1 MSDAPTIVLAS
12 ASPRRRELLAGL
24 GVRFEVR
31 PAAIDERS
39 AEPEPARRASALALA
54 KARAVG
60 ERARGALV
68 PSGLVLG
75 ADTIVVAPNGELLG
89 KPADDDEAASMLH
102 SLRGR
107 EHQVVT
113 AVAVVAGDRST
124 VEHVVSRV
132 TMRAYSDAEIAAYV
146 AGGSP
151 FDKAGSYAI
160 QDRDFAPVDRLDGCE
175 CAVIGLPLWTAARL
189 LREIATIE
197 AQRPSYDRCADCP
210 QRDG

>member
-1 MSDAPTIVLAS
+1 MAKRLVLGS
-12 ASPRRRELLAGL
+12 ASPRRRELLAALGL
-24 GVRFEVR
+24 SFEVR
-31 PAAIDERS
+31 ASDADEQPDGSPPAQL
-39 AEPEPARRASALALA
+39 AETLALR
-54 KARAVG
+54 KARAVAAIEG
-60 ERARGALV
+60 SDAA
-68 PSGLVLG
+68 VLG
-75 ADTIVVAPNGELLG
+75 ADTIVVLDGALLG

-132 TMRAYSDAEIAAYV
+132 MMRAYSDAEIAAYV

-151 FDKAGSYAI
+151 FDKAGGYAI

>member
-1 MSDAPTIVLAS
+1 MAKRLVLGS
-12 ASPRRRELLAGL
+12 TSPRRRELLAALGL
-24 GVRFEVR
+24 SFEVR
-31 PAAIDERS
+31 ASDADEQPDGSPPAQL
-39 AEPEPARRASALALA
+39 AETLALR
-54 KARAVG
+54 KARAVAAIEG
-60 ERARGALV
+60 SDAA
-68 PSGLVLG
+68 VLG
-75 ADTIVVAPNGELLG
+75 ADTIVVLDGALLG
-89 KPADDDEAASMLH
+89 KPAADDEAASMLR

-113 AVAVVAGDRST
+113 AVAMVSGDRSA
-124 VEHVVSRV
+124 VVHVVSRV
-132 TMRAYSDAEIAAYV
+132 MMREYSDAEIAAYV

-151 FDKAGSYAI
+151 FDKAGGYAI

>member
-1 MSDAPTIVLAS
+1 VAKRLVLGT
-12 ASPRRRELLAGL
+12 ASPRRRELLAALGL
-24 GVRFEVR
+24 SFEVR
-31 PAAIDERS
+31 ASDADEQPDGSPPAQL
-39 AEPEPARRASALALA
+39 AETLALR
-54 KARAVG
+54 KARAVAAIEG
-60 ERARGALV
+60 SDAA
-68 PSGLVLG
+68 VLG
-75 ADTIVVAPNGELLG
+75 ADTIVVLDGALLG
-89 KPADDDEAASMLH
+89 KPADDDEAASMLR

-113 AVAVVAGDRST
+113 AVAVVAGDRSA

-132 TMRAYSDAEIAAYV
+132 MMREYSDAKIAAYV

-151 FDKAGSYAI
+151 FDKAGGYAI

-197 AQRPSYDRCADCP
+197 AQRPSYYRCADCP